1 MERDPPPMPPD
12 ASRPSQFATQSVT
25 CAILRGE
32 LYVMPLFF
40 LFFFFQMFEPGK
52 VLNFDR
58 KVMNFLLRLRG
69 T

>member
-40 LFFFFQMFEPGK
+40 LLFFFSDVRAGEGFE
-52 VLNFDR
+52 L
-58 KVMNFLLRLRG
+58 
-69 T
+69 